1 MAIAYYMV
9 IEKTC
14 VAMIL
19 NQVRVGYS
27 TGLLKL
33 LLFVKSVCMRAW
45 CVCPSLRL
53 LITSSIIWTQYDWLA
68 KFYSLYIVAIVTI
81 IISVA
86 LQLKGIVEIKTK
98 EQASTV

>member
-1 MAIAYYMV
+1 MCCYDFKPGESRLLNWSLKIAFVCKVGMHA
-9 IEKTC
+9 C
-14 VAMIL
+14 M
-19 NQVRVGYS
+19 VRVS
-27 TGLLKL
+27 I
-33 LLFVKSVCMRAW
+33 
-45 CVCPSLRL
+45 PRL

-86 LQLKGIVEIKTK
+86 LQLKGIVEIRTK